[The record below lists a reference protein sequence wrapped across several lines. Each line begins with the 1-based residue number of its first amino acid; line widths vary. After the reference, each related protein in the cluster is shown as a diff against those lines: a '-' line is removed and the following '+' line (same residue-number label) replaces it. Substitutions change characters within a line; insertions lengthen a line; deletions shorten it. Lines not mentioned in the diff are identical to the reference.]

1 MNQGFVEQAQNCL
14 YAACKGVVYVI
25 VSYTKVVALEH
36 SADKTQE
43 GYHKLKTESG
53 ASSTPLEGFGEPGVL
68 RSQSQW
74 CFVACSVHEVC
85 LRGVWV
91 TGYCGPM
98 GYVHKIPAHRAGGRI
113 RLWGIRGYGVSG
125 VWDTRGSTVSVIQV
139 VRRSYLPSTNA
150 ISSPRKTKSN
160 QNTVSL
166 KNASRESLSRKKRGD
181 HAWLAPSRPAMRFCN
196 IRRWLGLLQPSSP
209 HVPRSAS
216 GTADSDSR
224 PPVHAACATRDT
236 SPVTGSVTD
245 MCVVTLLR
253 VVVVVIVVD
262 VTVADSA
269 GDTSPGIGRAKRRSA
284 EVTELECASDLRLA
298 RVNTRE
304 CPEAEIETGS
314 EPAALSAEC
323 GLSDPCSEVVGSR
336 GWI

>member
-1 MNQGFVEQAQNCL
+1 MNQGFVERAQNCL

-125 VWDTRGSTVSVIQV
+125 GWDTRGSTVPKFSGLCLASSCGGKSMVPIIEELMHSCHPIIAPDAVFTSFSKSFSPNVI
-139 VRRSYLPSTNA
+139 
-150 ISSPRKTKSN
+150 RKPFN
-160 QNTVSL
+160 
-166 KNASRESLSRKKRGD
+166 
-181 HAWLAPSRPAMRFCN
+181 
-196 IRRWLGLLQPSSP
+196 
-209 HVPRSAS
+209 
-216 GTADSDSR
+216 
-224 PPVHAACATRDT
+224 
-236 SPVTGSVTD
+236 
-245 MCVVTLLR
+245 
-253 VVVVVIVVD
+253 
-262 VTVADSA
+262 
-269 GDTSPGIGRAKRRSA
+269 
-284 EVTELECASDLRLA
+284 
-298 RVNTRE
+298 
-304 CPEAEIETGS
+304 
-314 EPAALSAEC
+314 
-323 GLSDPCSEVVGSR
+323 
-336 GWI
+336 